1 LKWLIFA
8 ILGTIF
14 FSVAGVLDKLLL
26 SRYADDSKA
35 YIICQILTQ
44 QIFTIPVIIIART
57 NFIYPE
63 SFYALIFGCFQ
74 VIPSFFYMRALQV
87 EEASKVTALEYV
99 YPLFVLLGSVFLLG
113 EVLELKHLVGGLLLV
128 AGTLLISYK
137 NNDSNINSSKGLA
150 RFMSLSPAIKHFLSY
165 WILTAI
171 YYLTL
176 KYLLI
181 SIDEWDL
188 YIWSSLGSLV
198 AVLPLLG
205 IPSKRHE
212 VTGFFG
218 SGGLAIRALI
228 FEEFFQFLGII
239 ISIYAYASGSVTLV
253 SSIGA
258 LQPVI
263 TVIIILVM
271 GFRMPRIAKEMNE
284 KLDHKA
290 LMQKIPSFVIILVG
304 IYLLS

>member
-26 SRYADDSKA
+26 SRYTDDSKV

-44 QIFTIPVIIIART
+44 QIFTIPAIIIART
-57 NFIYPE
+57 TFVYPE
-63 SFYALIFGCFQ
+63 SFYALVFGCFQ

-99 YPLFVLLGSVFLLG
+99 YPLFVFIGSVFLLG
-113 EVLELKHLVGGLLLV
+113 EVLELKNLVGGLLLLV
-128 AGTLLISYK
+128 GTLLISYK
-137 NNDSNINSSKGLA
+137 NNDSNIKISKGPA
-150 RFMSLSPAIKHFLSY
+150 GFVSISPAIKLFLSY

-171 YYLTL
+171 YYMIL
-176 KYLLI
+176 KHLLI

-188 YIWSSLGSLV
+188 YTWSSLGSLV
-198 AVLPLLG
+198 AVLPLMG
-205 IPSKRHE
+205 ISSTRHE

-218 SGGLAIRALI
+218 GGGLAIRALI

-239 ISIYAYASGSVTLV
+239 FSIYAYAVGSVTLV

-271 GFRMPRIAKEMNE
+271 GFHIPKLAKEMNE
-284 KLDHKA
+284 KLDRKA
-290 LMQKIPSFVIILVG
+290 LMQKIPSFMIILAG
-304 IYLLS
+304 IYFLN